1 MAFGK
6 KMKLAIPKIRFTK
19 TKAYHKYFK
28 CKRCGYISK
37 PKIRFT
43 KTKAYHKYFKCKRCG
58 YISKEKD
65 VCPVCRKE
73 GHLSILR
80 R

>member
-1 MAFGK
+1 
-6 KMKLAIPKIRFTK
+6 MKLAI
-19 TKAYHKYFK
+19 
-28 CKRCGYISK
+28 